1 MKESKYKTI
10 KSRSEA
16 VFRDRGSRFIA
27 IAEHVEQVE
36 DVNQFLDELKK
47 LHPTARHVCY
57 AYRINPESEQWR
69 ANDDGEPS
77 GSAGKPILNQLRS
90 MMLFNTVVAVIRY
103 FGGTLLGVPGLI
115 NAYKEST
122 RMALQ
127 EAEIVEEEI
136 SRLIIIKI
144 PHEQSGNLSNLLK
157 RFHLKYRIKPD
168 GALLQVEI
176 NVPLHELDKTVEIL
190 LEKGFKPAA
199 ES

>member
-16 VFRDRGSRFIA
+16 VFRDRGSKFIA
-27 IAEHVEQVE
+27 VAEHVEKID
-36 DVNQFLDELKK
+36 DVNRFLDELRK
-47 LHPTARHVCY
+47 LHPTAGHVCY

-90 MMLFNTVVAVIRY
+90 MNLFNTAVAVVRY

-115 NAYKEST
+115 HAYKESA

-127 EAEIVEEEI
+127 EAVIVEEEI
-136 SRLIIIKI
+136 SRLIKLNTTY
-144 PHEQSGNLSNLLK
+144 EQSGNLSNLLK
-157 RFHLKYRIKPD
+157 RFHLQFKFRPD
-168 GALLQVEI
+168 DEELQAEI
-176 NVPLHELDKTVEIL
+176 RVPLHELDKIVEIL
-190 LEKGFKPAA
+190 LEKGYKPNTG
-199 ES
+199 S